1 MEVGNEKERF
11 SSRLES
17 NENRRQEGERG
28 VELDQERKYG
38 ERGIELD

>member
-1 MEVGNEKERF
+1 MKIGDKREREK
-11 SSRLES
+11 L
-17 NENRRQEGERG
+17 NGRREGERG